1 MLEEAMPN
9 GAKDIISNL
18 GYILAILPDLIAG
31 MFTGNGK
38 ALALKDN
45 ILPLAAIVTALFVK
59 KNLFLKMLLLGFGGA
74 TLFYKASKDA
84 LNLKKLNEEN
94 AKPYRIYKTYADE
107 PLDSR
112 LSNPTIKDGALLMS
126 IDGDPNVITLSETA
140 LENYRQGKLPLNT
153 LANKVLEVWDKQN
166 LALNEELENERTVAN
181 RQTQNRTI

>member
-59 KNLFLKMLLLGFGGA
+59 KNFFLKMLLLGFGGA
-74 TLFYKASKDA
+74 TLFY
-84 LNLKKLNEEN
+84 
-94 AKPYRIYKTYADE
+94 
-107 PLDSR
+107 
-112 LSNPTIKDGALLMS
+112 
-126 IDGDPNVITLSETA
+126 
-140 LENYRQGKLPLNT
+140 
-153 LANKVLEVWDKQN
+153 
-166 LALNEELENERTVAN
+166 
-181 RQTQNRTI
+181 